1 MGLLVALVWG
11 AAALSSPGGES
22 AELTALKSEF
32 RSLGAQ
38 GLFQARA
45 PVKDRFSVLQRIL
58 RLKEQGALE
67 FLAGVVRNDGHD
79 DLREDLLRLLAE
91 EHPDTTVVTELLK
104 QQLDLDGQDPLGP
117 DNPQRRLA
125 RDLLLQWTKEKKDVS
140 FALELMD
147 KGTVEDRFAA
157 LKLLGEVEHAST
169 LQYASKLLAADWEPD
184 RAAGVTCGALA
195 LSLARMEGREAA
207 RLLLLLQRSR
217 RFTDRDTI
225 AVRDATRLWHKPD
238 LVSYIDVGDLGGD
251 DVEKR
256 KEMARF
262 LGDAGIEAARLPLL
276 KLAQQRAEDPALRA
290 AAAEALGGMRI
301 ARVDLAVELGR
312 LLRDENEEVR
322 KAAVRGLARLKIRPA
337 AERLV
342 KELGGPL
349 ADEVRLAL
357 SRSHGRSPLADWG
370 EWFNNHGRALPD
382 GA

>member
-1 MGLLVALVWG
+1 M
-11 AAALSSPGGES
+11 
-22 AELTALKSEF
+22 
-32 RSLGAQ
+32 
-38 GLFQARA
+38 
-45 PVKDRFSVLQRIL
+45 
-58 RLKEQGALE
+58 
-67 FLAGVVRNDGHD
+67 
-79 DLREDLLRLLAE
+79 
-91 EHPDTTVVTELLK
+91 
-104 QQLDLDGQDPLGP
+104 
-117 DNPQRRLA
+117 
-125 RDLLLQWTKEKKDVS
+125 
-140 FALELMD
+140 
-147 KGTVEDRFAA
+147 
-157 LKLLGEVEHAST
+157 
-169 LQYASKLLAADWEPD
+169 
-184 RAAGVTCGALA
+184 
-195 LSLARMEGREAA
+195 
-207 RLLLLLQRSR
+207 
-217 RFTDRDTI
+217 
-225 AVRDATRLWHKPD
+225 
-238 LVSYIDVGDLGGD
+238 SYIDVGDLGGD

-262 LGDAGIEAARLPLL
+262 LGNAGIEAARLPLL

-290 AAAEALGGMRI
+290 AAAEALGGMRL

>member
-32 RSLGAQ
+32 RSLGAR

-67 FLAGVVRNDGHD
+67 FLAGVVHDDGHD

-91 EHPDTTVVTELLK
+91 ERPDTAVVTELLK
-104 QQLDLDGQDPLGP
+104 QQLDGP

-125 RDLLLQWTKEKKDVS
+125 RDLLLQWAKEKKDVS

-147 KGTVEDRFAA
+147 KGTVADRFAA
-157 LKLLGEVEHAST
+157 LTLLGEVEHAST
-169 LQYASKLLAADWEPD
+169 LQYAGRLLAADWDPD
-184 RAAGVTCGALA
+184 RAAGVTCGAVA

-217 RFTDRDTI
+217 RFMDRDTV

-262 LGDAGIEAARLPLL
+262 MGDAGIEAARLPLL

-370 EWFNNHGRALPD
+370 EWFNSHGRALPD

>member
-1 MGLLVALVWG
+1 MRAGTALGLLVALVWG
-11 AAALSSPGGES
+11 AAALSRPGGES
-22 AELTALKSEF
+22 AEFMALKGEF

-45 PVKDRFSVLQRIL
+45 PAKDRFSVLQRIL
-58 RLKEQGALE
+58 RLKDQGALE
-67 FLAGVVRNDGHD
+67 FLAGVVRDDGHD

-91 EHPDTTVVTELLK
+91 ERPDTAVVTELLK
-104 QQLDLDGQDPLGP
+104 QQLGA

-147 KGTVEDRFAA
+147 KGTIEDRFAA
-157 LKLLGEVEHAST
+157 MKLLGEVSHAST
-169 LQYASKLLAADWEPD
+169 LQYVSKLLAADWEPD
-184 RAAGVTCGALA
+184 REAGVTCGALA

-207 RLLLLLQRSR
+207 RLLLLLQRGR
-217 RFTDRDTI
+217 RFTDRDTA

-276 KLAQQRAEDPALRA
+276 KLAQQRAEHPALRA

-301 ARVDLAVELGR
+301 ARVDLAHELGR

-337 AERLV
+337 AERLI
-342 KELGGPL
+342 KELGGSL

-370 EWFNNHGRALPD
+370 EWFNNHGQALPD
-382 GA
+382 GT